1 MGELHGASSPPS
13 RLHQNSTPG
22 WSAEKVNSARLFSVW
37 TSGPEWM
44 VVIGA
49 TVCPISHSYSTHCCS
64 QVPPGAR
71 ARTANRCGPCSSPL
85 YVLPETQ
92 GSSTAPS
99 SQQRKVEPGTS
110 ETKVKVALV
119 LPVISAGPL
128 VMIET
133 GGSSTVHS

>member
-1 MGELHGASSPPS
+1 MGEVHGASSPPS
-13 RLHQNSTPG
+13 RLHQNSTPS

-49 TVCPISHSYSTHCCS
+49 TVCPTSHSYSTHCSS

-71 ARTANRCGPCSSPL
+71 ARTANRCAPCSSPL
-85 YVLPETQ
+85 YVFGDSQ
-92 GSSTAPS
+92 SSSTPS

-110 ETKVKVALV
+110 ETKVKVAFV
-119 LPVISAGPL
+119 LPVTSAGPP